1 MSRRVKGYIESEY
14 QTRFAEV
21 KDCLVVSLR
30 GLSGVQNN
38 ELRGDLLSK
47 QIHVSVVKNS
57 LASRAFKDLGREGL
71 GEVLTGPCAIAYGG
85 DSIIDVAKV
94 MMEWSKKLEPL
105 EIKGGFL
112 EGTVLDAQAGKELA
126 KMPNRQELQ
135 GMVVGQALSPGSNL
149 AGALGGPA
157 GHIAGCVKTL
167 VEKLEES
174 EAA

>member
-1 MSRRVKGYIESEY
+1 MEGIKG
-14 QTRFAEV
+14 
-21 KDCLVVSLR
+21 
-30 GLSGVQNN
+30 
-38 ELRGDLLSK
+38 
-47 QIHVSVVKNS
+47 
-57 LASRAFKDLGREGL
+57 
-71 GEVLTGPCAIAYGG
+71 VLTGPCAIAYGG

-112 EGTVLDAQAGKELA
+112 EGTVLDAKAGQELA
-126 KMPNRQELQ
+126 RMPNRQELQ

-157 GHIAGCVKTL
+157 GYIAGCVEAL
-167 VEKLEES
+167 AEKLEES